1 MRGITHEQLL
11 LLLSIVLIFLPYGVR
26 KIKIARW
33 RNSFALNQH
42 EPAYQQLF
50 ADVNGFALSRAERIK
65 QDALEYVYGEIEFT
79 AYIALLSLDKPMRE
93 TVFYDLGSGVG
104 KAVIAC
110 AMVFPVKKC
119 IGIELFQSLH
129 ETARDLQQQLV
140 SNPQYHTQANTI
152 QFIQANYLTF
162 DFSDATYIFINAT
175 ALFGDAWIVLSRR
188 IEDTPSCITVIST
201 SKALKS
207 KAFKTLRQVNVQM
220 SWGVVSAYIQTRLA

>member
-1 MRGITHEQLL
+1 MTYEQLL
-11 LLLSIVLIFLPYGVR
+11 LLLSIVLIFLPYGLR

-33 RNSFALNQH
+33 RNSFALNKH
-42 EPAYQQLF
+42 ERVYQQLF
-50 ADVNGFALSRAERIK
+50 KDVDGFALSRAERAN

-79 AYIALLSLDKPMRE
+79 AYIALLSLAKPNCD

-119 IGIELFQSLH
+119 TGVELFQSLH
-129 ETARDLQQQLV
+129 EAATMKRQQLV
-140 SNPQYHTQANTI
+140 SISEYDTQANTI
-152 QFIQANYLTF
+152 QFIQANYLTV

-175 ALFGDAWIVLSRR
+175 ALFGDAWITLSRR
-188 IEDTPSCITVIST
+188 IEDTPSCTTVITT

-207 KAFKTLRQVNVQM
+207 KAFKTLRKVDVQM